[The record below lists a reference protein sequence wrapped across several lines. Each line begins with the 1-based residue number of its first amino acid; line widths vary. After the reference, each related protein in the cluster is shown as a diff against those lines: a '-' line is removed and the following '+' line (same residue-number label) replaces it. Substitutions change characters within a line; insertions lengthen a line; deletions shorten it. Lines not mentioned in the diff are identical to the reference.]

1 MTISP
6 PDARLGVQQPR
17 IEHLPPGALS
27 SSGQEA
33 VELAAAAGLF
43 LDPWQ
48 QYALDVAL
56 AEQANG
62 QWAAF
67 EVGLVV
73 SRQNGKGSIIEA
85 RELAG
90 LFLFE
95 ERLIL
100 HSAHI
105 FNTSWEAFLRIKS
118 LIENTPDLERKVRQ
132 IRKSHV
138 DVAIELKSGA
148 RLRFV
153 ARNRGSGRGFTGD
166 CVILD
171 EAMFVDA
178 GAMGALLPTLSAR
191 PNPQIWYT
199 GSAPFATSTQL
210 HAVRRRALSGVG
222 GRLAYLEWSIDPEVD
237 DVESPSSWARANP
250 ALGIRISEEFIRGEL
265 DALPPAEFARE
276 RCGVPD
282 PEPDPEG
289 NVIPLDRWR
298 VLADPASEWVG
309 QPVGVADVSP
319 GGGCSLVLVGVR
331 ADGVRHLELVDHRP
345 GTGWVAARRDE
356 LSRRYG
362 VQVWVRDPA
371 GPAVELEGEWRD
383 VSGREWAEASTGFV
397 RAAVDPEVAEGERF
411 RWRCASDLERALLD
425 ALRGAVRR
433 ERGDGVEVWARR
445 KSSVDIS
452 PLVAL
457 TIGWWAAG
465 LPRPSDPLGSLW

>member
-1 MTISP
+1 MVISP
-6 PDARLGVQQPR
+6 PAALQGCQRPRLLAEPAGVT
-17 IEHLPPGALS
+17 S
-27 SSGQEA
+27 SAGREA
-33 VELAAAAGLF
+33 VELAALAGLV

-48 QYALDVAL
+48 QYALEVAL
-56 AEQANG
+56 GERSDG
-62 QWAAF
+62 RWAAF
-67 EVGLVV
+67 EVGVV
-73 SRQNGKGSIIEA
+73 VPRQNGKGSILEA

-90 LFLFE
+90 LFLFG

-100 HSAHI
+100 HSAHE
-105 FNTSWEAFLRIKS
+105 FKTAAEAFLRVKA
-118 LIENTPDLERKVRQ
+118 LVDNTDELRKQVARVRT
-132 IRKSHV
+132 SHG
-138 DVAIELKSGA
+138 DEGIELRSGA

-153 ARNRGSGRGFTGD
+153 ARSRGSGRGFSGD

-171 EAMFVDA
+171 EAYNL
-178 GAMGALLPTLSAR
+178 GPEAMGALLPTLSAR
-191 PNPQIWYT
+191 PNPQVWYT
-199 GSAPFATSTQL
+199 SSAPMSTSVQL
-210 HAVRRRALSGVG
+210 HAVRRRAVAGVSE
-222 GRLAYLEWSIDPEVD
+222 RLAYLEWSAAEGCDPSDRSV
-237 DVESPSSWARANP
+237 WAQANP
-250 ALGIRISEEFIRGEL
+250 ALGLRVQPEFVSAEI
-265 DALPPAEFARE
+265 DAMPAAEFLRE
-276 RCGVPD
+276 RLGIPD
-282 PEPDPEG
+282 PEPDQEG

-397 RAAVDPEVAEGERF
+397 RAAVDPEVADGERF

-433 ERGDGVEVWARR
+433 ERGDGAEVWARR